1 MPLHPGSPDTR
12 PDSIDPDSID
22 RTDTDFDVPIDRR
35 KLLAGFAALL
45 AAPGALAMPNAGVA
59 AGSDW
64 ALVTQ
69 IIAGTRMTD
78 PNVLSLAIDALDR
91 EVGADTVNRL
101 HQAIV
106 KRDAAS
112 ITDPFEEEDIEQAAR
127 RFVEMVYT
135 GELTEGDTVAFH
147 QALAWKVLRFTKAP
161 SVCGPGM
168 GWWTNPPEDV

>member
-1 MPLHPGSPDTR
+1 MPLHPGSPDPR
-12 PDSIDPDSID
+12 PDSRDLAPG
-22 RTDTDFDVPIDRR
+22 DTDMTVDRR
-35 KLLAGFAALL
+35 ALVAGFAALL
-45 AAPGALAMPNAGVA
+45 AATVAVPKAGLA
-59 AGSDW
+59 AGSNW
-64 ALVTQ
+64 TLATQ

-91 EVGADTVNRL
+91 EVGTETVDRL
-101 HQAIV
+101 YRAIV

-112 ITDPFEEEDIEQAAR
+112 ITDPFEDEDVENAAR

-135 GELTEGDTVAFH
+135 GELNKGDTVAFH